1 MPGSSGGW
9 ILKNSSIPITKKP
22 NLNLVL
28 RAKLAK
34 GSKRKIK
41 KVNWDQILIF
51 RSQPLGTTRYSPWRI
66 KFE

>member
-22 NLNLVL
+22 NLNDLVL

-41 KVNWDQILIF
+41 K
-51 RSQPLGTTRYSPWRI
+51 S
-66 KFE
+66 